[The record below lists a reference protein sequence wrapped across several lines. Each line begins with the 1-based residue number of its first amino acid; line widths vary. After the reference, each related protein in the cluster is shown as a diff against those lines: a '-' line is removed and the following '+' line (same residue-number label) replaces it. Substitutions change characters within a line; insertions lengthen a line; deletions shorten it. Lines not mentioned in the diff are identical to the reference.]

1 MSWASRPRT
10 PTTRRLEAD
19 GSPSLPES
27 KVVTGSH
34 LIGKALQ
41 LEGVTNVF
49 ALAGDHVLPVM
60 DVMADMG
67 FRFIDTRHE
76 QAAVHMA
83 DAWGRITGQ
92 PGVAMYTTPG
102 FANAIPGLS
111 SALNSEAP
119 LLSISGS
126 APLHELGRGAMQ
138 EIEQVDMA
146 RPVTKGAWLVTDP
159 RRIPHMIAQALR
171 LAYSGRRGPVHLTI
185 PIDVQQA
192 ALNEREVT
200 YYQPS
205 EYRTKPDSQ
214 ASPAQIEAVIEALRS
229 AERPLI
235 VAGAAAAYSGSGEGV
250 RRLVETTRIPIMTE
264 AGARGLVPDD
274 HPYCAGFYDNGLNHA
289 ARKLR
294 DADAVLLLGMKQDII
309 IGYALPPTVSPS
321 TVVLQVDPSPA
332 EVGRNRGVAAG
343 IVGDVATV
351 ADQLA
356 ALAARHTWREGGWGR
371 ELRDIREAQLKE
383 LDALAVSERPM
394 HAIYVHKALRRM
406 LRRDDFLTF
415 EGGDFCH
422 FGRAYLPAMTPR
434 SWHYFSALGMLG
446 AGLPTAIAA
455 KLAYPDRRAVSLTG
469 DGSFGFNGMEFDTAV
484 RHGINVVSILGND
497 AAWGIDRQIQL
508 AVYGK
513 PVATDLLPTRYDRV
527 VEGLGGYG
535 EHVSDPEELP
545 AAIQRAFEANRP
557 ALLDVSIQRAI
568 SPRAEAAVARWSATT
583 YQPF

>member
-1 MSWASRPRT
+1 MPVSRT
-10 PTTRRLEAD
+10 
-19 GSPSLPES
+19 
-27 KVVTGSH
+27 VTGSH
-34 LIGKALQ
+34 LIGNALR

-49 ALAGDHVLPVM
+49 TLAGDHVLPVM

-83 DAWGRITGQ
+83 DAWARVTGQ

-102 FANAIPGLS
+102 FANAIPGLA

-185 PIDVQQA
+185 PIDVQQQ
-192 ALNEREVT
+192 ALDQGEVT
-200 YYQPS
+200 YYQPA
-205 EYRTKPDSQ
+205 EYRPARDSQ
-214 ASPAQIEAVIEALRS
+214 ASHDQLDAVIDALHS

-235 VAGAAAAYSGSGEGV
+235 VAGAAAAYSGSGEEL
-250 RRLVETTRIPIMTE
+250 RRLAETTRAPIMTE

-274 HPYCAGFYDNGLNHA
+274 HPYCAGFYDNGLNSA
-289 ARKLR
+289 ARRLR
-294 DADAVLLLGMKQDII
+294 DADALLLLGMKQDII
-309 IGYALPPTVSPS
+309 IGYAMPPTVSPDA
-321 TVVLQVDPSPA
+321 VVLQVDPSHA
-332 EVGRNRGVAAG
+332 EIGRNRGVAVG
-343 IVGDVATV
+343 IVGDVAAV
-351 ADQLA
+351 SGQLA
-356 ALAARHTWREGGWGR
+356 SRAALRAWSEREWTR
-371 ELRDIREAQLKE
+371 DLRNIRAAQLRE
-383 LDALAVSERPM
+383 LDALAIHESPM
-394 HAIYVHKALRRM
+394 HAIYVHKTLQSL

-422 FGRAYLPAMTPR
+422 FGRAYLPALAPR
-434 SWHYFSALGMLG
+434 SWSYFSALGMLG
-446 AGLPTAIAA
+446 AGLPAAMAA
-455 KLAYPDRRAVSLTG
+455 KLAYPNRRAVSLTG
-469 DGSFGFNGMEFDTAV
+469 DGSFGFNGMELDTAV

-508 AVYGK
+508 QVYGK

-527 VEGLGGYG
+527 AEGLGCYA
-535 EHVSDPEELP
+535 ERVSDPNDLP
-545 AAIQRAFEANRP
+545 AAIQRAFDANRP
-557 ALLDVSIQRAI
+557 ALLNVDVQRAI
-568 SPRAEAAVARWSATT
+568 SPRAEAAIARWSATA